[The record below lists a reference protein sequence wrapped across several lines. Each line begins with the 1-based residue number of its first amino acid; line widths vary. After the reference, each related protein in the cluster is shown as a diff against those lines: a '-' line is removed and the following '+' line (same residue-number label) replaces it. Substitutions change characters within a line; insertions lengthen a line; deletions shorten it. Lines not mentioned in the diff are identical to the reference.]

1 MPDAD
6 FFRKLGLFVEPE
18 FLDAT
23 TCSRVVAE
31 ARAAAAEKGIVV
43 GRRDVRETGGGVDE
57 SGRKVWNAQIRGAT
71 ESEISDRLDSLRP
84 KLDRH
89 FNVRLSDRE
98 GPYFLRYDE
107 GGFHVPHRDSRPSSP
122 LEIRRRAVSV
132 VIFLN
137 PSVHDPAIGDGYGGG
152 ELVLYSLIDDPQW
165 KDYGFSVDATPG
177 LLLAY
182 RSYQAH
188 EVSPV
193 KFGQRFTIVAWF
205 LQDASPAQ

>member
-1 MPDAD
+1 MPDAE

-18 FLDAT
+18 FLDTA
-23 TCSRVVAE
+23 TCSRIVAE
-31 ARAAAAEKGIVV
+31 TRTAVAEKGIVV
-43 GRRDVRETGGGVDE
+43 GGREVRETGGGVDE
-57 SGRKVWNAQIRGAT
+57 SARKVWNAQIRGAT
-71 ESEISDRLDSLRP
+71 ESEISDRLESLRP
-84 KLDRH
+84 RLERH

-122 LEIRRRAVSV
+122 LEIRRREVSL

-137 PSVHDPAIGDGYGGG
+137 PSVHDPAIGDGYDGG
-152 ELVLYSLIDDPQW
+152 ELVLYGLIDEPKW
-165 KDYGFSVDATPG
+165 KKFGFSLDATRG

-188 EVSPV
+188 EVRPV

-205 LQDASPAQ
+205 LQDPC